1 MMKLIAKTDTSA
13 EVQFEDENETLLNLL
28 KTRLLANENV
38 AAATFIIGH
47 PLLDKPRL
55 VVTAK
60 SGKPEAHLKQAA
72 KELRVA
78 FDAFE
83 TAVVNHRG

>member
-1 MMKLIAKTDTSA
+1 MMKLVAKTDKTV
-13 EVQFEDENETLLNLL
+13 EVEFENENETLLNLL
-28 KTRLLANENV
+28 KTKLLANENV

-55 VVTAK
+55 VITAK

-72 KELRVA
+72 KELRA
-78 FDAFE
+78 GFDAFE
-83 TAVVNHRG
+83 TAVVNAR

>member
-1 MMKLIAKTDTSA
+1 MMKLVAKTDKTV
-13 EVQFEDENETLLNLL
+13 EVEFENENETLLNLL
-28 KTRLLANENV
+28 KTKLLMNADV
-38 AAATFIIGH
+38 QAATFIIGH

-55 VVTAK
+55 VITAK

-72 KELRVA
+72 KDLRVS

-83 TAVVNHRG
+83 TAVVNHRA

>member
-1 MMKLIAKTDTSA
+1 MMKLVAKTDKTV
-13 EVQFEDENETLLNLL
+13 EVEFENENETLLNLL
-28 KTRLLANENV
+28 KTKLLANPDV
-38 AAATFIIGH
+38 GGATFLIGH

-78 FDAFE
+78 FDQFE